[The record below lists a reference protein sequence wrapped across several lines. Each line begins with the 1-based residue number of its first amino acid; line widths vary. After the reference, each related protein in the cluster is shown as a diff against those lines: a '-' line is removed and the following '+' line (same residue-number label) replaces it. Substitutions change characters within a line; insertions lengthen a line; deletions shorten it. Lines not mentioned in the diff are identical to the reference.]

1 MDMNINQYPRYCQN
15 CSNNPANNP
24 LASGI
29 CCCSLP
35 DMERAGWTG
44 SGTWYVTATPDHA
57 TIMTQTT
64 GTSTNAVLIERESPQ
79 QHPQI
84 VNSNGKGEKTL

>member
-1 MDMNINQYPRYCQN
+1 MDMNINLYPKCCQN
-15 CSNNPANNP
+15 CSNNPENNP

-44 SGTWYVTATPDHA
+44 IGTWSQTYIT
-57 TIMTQTT
+57 TQTT

-84 VNSNGKGEKTL
+84 VNSNEKGEKTL